1 MELDDFKNL
10 LNEKFEK
17 SDVEL
22 GSEKIH
28 LSLQEKTNSVLY
40 KLKKGVWFELTS
52 TITAIIIFA
61 VLSFLLSN
69 KGLRIYFGTFALVIV
84 AFIPVFVRFLRMI
97 NNQMLY
103 VDAPVKENLT
113 TLIASIKLYMKR
125 YKQFSLLLI
134 PVCISYAFLLGYNTD
149 GHFSQSYIVN
159 QLTNSGLNETV
170 IILLILTLISVLA
183 VAVHYINKWYL
194 NLIYGRY
201 LSELE
206 SAIASLNENK

>member
-113 TLIASIKLYMKR
+113 TLIASIK
-125 YKQFSLLLI
+125 
-134 PVCISYAFLLGYNTD
+134 
-149 GHFSQSYIVN
+149 
-159 QLTNSGLNETV
+159 
-170 IILLILTLISVLA
+170 
-183 VAVHYINKWYL
+183 
-194 NLIYGRY
+194 
-201 LSELE
+201 
-206 SAIASLNENK
+206 